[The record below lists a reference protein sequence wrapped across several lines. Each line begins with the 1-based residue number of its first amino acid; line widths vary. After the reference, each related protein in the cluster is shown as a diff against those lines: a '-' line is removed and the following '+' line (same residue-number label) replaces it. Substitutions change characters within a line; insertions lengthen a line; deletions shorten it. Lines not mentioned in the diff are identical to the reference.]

1 MQRFTIAALALGS
14 LLGASGGAW
23 AGPKKDIEAHMVR
36 AEQFAARDRAK
47 VATQEIGLMRAWL
60 TEARAYFEQEDEDE
74 VGMALAR
81 ARAAAQCIDATLQR
95 AEAEALAVEAEARAV
110 TAEKRVAEQVAAT
123 REVERERQTV
133 EQGGH

>member
-1 MQRFTIAALALGS
+1 MQRYTVAALALGA
-14 LLGASGGAW
+14 LLSANGVAW
-23 AGPKKDIEAHMVR
+23 AGPKKDIEALMVR
-36 AEQFAARDRAK
+36 AEQFAARDGAK

-60 TEARAYFEQEDEDE
+60 TEARAFFEQEDEDE

-95 AEAEALAVEAEARAV
+95 AEAEALAVEAEGRAV
-110 TAEKRVAEQVAAT
+110 AAEKRVAEQTAAT
-123 REVERERQTV
+123 RDVERERQAV